1 MAYGKIVADQIQHS
15 SEGTVGTQ
23 YVVNG
28 SAKAFVNFNGVGTV
42 AISESLNM
50 SSVTDNAT
58 GDYTPV
64 LSSAMNN
71 TDYLCVVGGQL
82 RLRTSGIAI
91 VLQIRSGVEGDS
103 PDLKTTTQ
111 VRHEGKRSDASSSLD
126 IGAGH
131 ICVLGDLA

>member
-1 MAYGKIVADQIQHS
+1 MTGKI
-15 SEGTVGTQ
+15 TVGTIQ
-23 YVVNG
+23 DTDGNTVASTYVTNG
-28 SAKAFVNFNGVGTV
+28 VAKAFVNFNGFGTV

-58 GDYTPV
+58 GDYTPT

-82 RLRTSGIAI
+82 RQRTSSIAI
-91 VLQIRSGVEGDS
+91 VLQVRSSGENDVA
-103 PDLKTTTQ
+103 DLKTTTQ
-111 VRHEGKRSDASSSLD
+111 VRHEGKRTDSAASLD
-126 IGAGH
+126 VGAGH

>member
-28 SAKAFVNFNGVGTV
+28 SAKAFVNFNGFGTV
-42 AISESLNM
+42 AIQESLNM
-50 SSVTDNAT
+50 SSVVDNAT
-58 GDYTPV
+58 GDYTST
-64 LSSAMNN
+64 LATAMNN
-71 TDYLCVVGGQL
+71 INYLCVVGGQW
-82 RLRTSGIAI
+82 RQRTSSII
-91 VLQIRSGVEGDS
+91 VTLQVRSSAENNVA
-103 PDLKTTTQ
+103 DLKTTTQ
-111 VRHEGKRSDASSSLD
+111 VRHEGKRSDTGSALD